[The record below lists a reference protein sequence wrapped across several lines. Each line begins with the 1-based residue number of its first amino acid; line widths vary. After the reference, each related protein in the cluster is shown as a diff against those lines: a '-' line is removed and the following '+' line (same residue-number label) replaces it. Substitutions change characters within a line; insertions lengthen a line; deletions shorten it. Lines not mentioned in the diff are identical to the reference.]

1 MLEGD
6 EPRALYFLS
15 SVEVLESAVE
25 KDLVALVGLFVHC
38 GVVDLS
44 VGAVCSV
51 NGDGACIVS
60 YRHSAV
66 LSVVDRNDGSADV
79 VSFSS
84 KISGLAAELK
94 CLCDGDSIVF
104 VFVSV
109 ILTVVGRLFGRL
121 LRRLFGRL
129 FCGLIRRSVGGGVLV
144 VCAFV
149 VGGGIARS
157 KNAKYKRE
165 GEKKK

>member
-6 EPRALYFLS
+6 EPSVLYFLS
-15 SVEVLESAVE
+15 AVEVLESAVE
-25 KDLVALVGLFVHC
+25 KDLVALVGLFSHC
-38 GVVDLS
+38 GVVDL
-44 VGAVCSV
+44 AVSAVSAV
-51 NGDGACIVS
+51 NGDSTCLVANG
-60 YRHSAV
+60 H
-66 LSVVDRNDGSADV
+66 LSELCVVDRNDSSADV

-109 ILTVVGRLFGRL
+109 ILAVVGRLFGRL
-121 LRRLFGRL
+121 LRRL

-149 VGGGIARS
+149 VVGGIARS